1 MNKVECPKDLN
12 QFVLGEPLFENTFP
26 AEECE
31 QRKFYGD
38 CYHCFSSAIA
48 KRDKALREKF
58 ERELPPIEEERC
70 RDVSAA
76 N

>member
-26 AEECE
+26 EEECE

-48 KRDKALREKF
+48 KRDKALRAQF
-58 ERELPPIEEERC
+58 NRELQLIEEERC
-70 RDVSAA
+70 
-76 N
+76 